1 MVDQPTFGDFV
12 LGLEGL
18 AILRSWMTD
27 PPTVKARSK
36 EIVEIAGRL
45 EEAPWSNPIVGVER
59 TVIHGYGEW
68 ATTYD
73 DYDNPVI
80 LAEDPVVRRLIASH
94 PAGKALDAACGTGRH
109 AAYMASLGHPLGAST
124 PTTRCWRWR
133 GLRSPRFNSRLQI

>member
-59 TVIHGYGEW
+59 TVMVNG
-68 ATTYD
+68 
-73 DYDNPVI
+73 
-80 LAEDPVVRRLIASH
+80 
-94 PAGKALDAACGTGRH
+94 
-109 AAYMASLGHPLGAST
+109 PL
-124 PTTRCWRWR
+124 PTTTTIIR
-133 GLRSPRFNSRLQI
+133 